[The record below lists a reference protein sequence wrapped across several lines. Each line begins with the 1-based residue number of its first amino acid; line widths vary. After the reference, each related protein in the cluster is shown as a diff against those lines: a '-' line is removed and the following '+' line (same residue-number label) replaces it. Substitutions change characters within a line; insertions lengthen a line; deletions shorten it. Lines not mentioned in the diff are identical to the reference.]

1 MCRLPN
7 SRSRMERMIVKMKKT
22 WWKEATV
29 YQIYPRSF
37 QDSNGDGIGDL
48 NGISM
53 RLDYLKK
60 LGVDVIW
67 LSPVYE
73 SPDCDN
79 GYDISDYRAIMKK
92 FGTMTDFDRLLE
104 EAHRRGL
111 KIVMDLVVN
120 HTSEAHRWFV
130 ESRSSRDNPYRD
142 YYIWRPGKGGREPN
156 NWGSIFGGPAW
167 EYDDTTD
174 MYYLHLFAKEQP
186 DLNWENPKLRQEIY
200 DMMTWWCDK
209 GIDGFR
215 MDVISMIS
223 KDQRFPDGEQGAN
236 ALYGDA
242 SPYVIS
248 GPRVHEFLKEMNSKV
263 LSRYDLMTVGETAG
277 VTIDQARRY
286 AGEDTHELNMV
297 FQFEHVEI
305 GDGPLGKWTA
315 QRYSM
320 PELRAVMSKWQ
331 TALGGSAWN
340 SLFWGNHDQ
349 PRCVSRFGFD
359 QPEYRALSAK
369 MLATCLYLMKGT
381 PYIYQGDE
389 LGMTNNEGFQELSDY
404 RDLESV
410 NWFHSYTQAGL
421 ATEEEMLAALGARS
435 RDHART
441 PMQWDDSPN
450 AGFTSGE
457 PWIMVNPN
465 YRQINAAQQMN
476 DPDSVFCYYQ
486 RLLRLRKQHEVL
498 LYGAYELM
506 LPDSG
511 AVWAY
516 RRTLKD
522 QEAQVY
528 CNFTTRGVPCETPR
542 EGLLLCNYNA
552 VQAAILRPCECRVYL
567 NQFH

>member
-1 MCRLPN
+1 
-7 SRSRMERMIVKMKKT
+7 MERA
-22 WWKEATV
+22 WWKEAAV

-48 NGISM
+48 NGITM
-53 RLDYLKK
+53 RLDYLKE

-92 FGTMTDFDRLLE
+92 FGTMAEFDRLLE
-104 EAHRRGL
+104 QAHKRGL

-120 HTSEAHRWFV
+120 HTSEKHPWFI
-130 ESRSSRDNPYRD
+130 ESRSSRDNPRRD
-142 YYIWRPGKGGREPN
+142 YYIWRSGRGGREPN

-167 EYDDTTD
+167 EYDGKTD
-174 MYYLHLFAKEQP
+174 MYYLHLFDKGQP
-186 DLNWENPKLRQEIY
+186 DLNWENPALRQEIY
-200 DMMTWWCDK
+200 DMMTWWCEK

-223 KDQRFPDGEQGAN
+223 KDQRFPDGEKGRN

-242 SPYVIS
+242 SPYVVS
-248 GPRVHEFLKEMNSKV
+248 GPRVHEFLKEMNQRV
-263 LSRYDLMTVGETAG
+263 LSKYDLMTVGETAG
-277 VTIDQARRY
+277 VTIEQAKRY
-286 AGEDTHELNMV
+286 AGEDTHELNMI

-305 GDGPLGKWTA
+305 GDGPLGKWTTE
-315 QRYSM
+315 RYSM

-331 TALGGSAWN
+331 TALEGCAWN
-340 SLFWGNHDQ
+340 ALFWGNHDQ
-349 PRCVSRFGFD
+349 PRCVSRFGCD

-369 MLATCLYLMKGT
+369 MLAACLYLMKGT

-389 LGMTNNEGFQELSDY
+389 LGMTNNGGFRELSDY
-404 RDLESV
+404 RDLESI
-410 NWFHSYTQAGL
+410 NWFHAYTQAGP
-421 ATEEEMLAALGARS
+421 ATQEEMLAALGARS

-465 YRQINAAQQMN
+465 YRQINAAQQVN
-476 DPDSVFCYYQ
+476 DPDSVFCFYQ
-486 RLLRLRKQHEVL
+486 RLLRLRKQQAVF

-506 LPDSG
+506 LPDSE
-511 AVWAY
+511 AIWAY
-516 RRTLKD
+516 RRTLGD
-522 QEAQVY
+522 HEAQVY
-528 CNFTTRGVPCETPR
+528 CNFTTQGVPCETPR
-542 EGLLLCNYNA
+542 EGLALCNYGA
-552 VQAAILRPCECRVYL
+552 VQAGILRPCECRVYRNPKGAL
-567 NQFH
+567 RG

>member
-1 MCRLPN
+1 M
-7 SRSRMERMIVKMKKT
+7 
-22 WWKEATV
+22 V

-120 HTSEAHRWFV
+120 HTSDAHRWFV

-174 MYYLHLFAKEQP
+174 MYYLHLFAREQP

-223 KDQRFPDGEQGAN
+223 KDQRFPDGKQGSN

-242 SPYVIS
+242 APYVIS

-277 VTIDQARRY
+277 VTIEQAKRY

-331 TALGGSAWN
+331 TALEGSAWN

-410 NWFHSYTQAGL
+410 NWFHAYTQAGL
-421 ATEEEMLAALGARS
+421 STQEEMLAALGARS

-498 LYGAYELM
+498 LYGAYDLM
-506 LPDSG
+506 LPDSE

-528 CNFTTRGVPCETPR
+528 CNFTTQGVPCETPR

-552 VQAAILRPCECRVYL
+552 VQAKILRPCECRVYL
-567 NQFH
+567 NRFH

>member
-1 MCRLPN
+1 
-7 SRSRMERMIVKMKKT
+7 MERMIVKMKKT

-120 HTSEAHRWFV
+120 HTSDAHRWFV

-142 YYIWRPGKGGREPN
+142 YYIWRPRKGGREPN

-223 KDQRFPDGEQGAN
+223 KDQRFPDGEQRAN

-277 VTIDQARRY
+277 VTIEQAKRY

-331 TALGGSAWN
+331 TALEGSAWN

-410 NWFHSYTQAGL
+410 NWFHAYTQAGL
-421 ATEEEMLAALGARS
+421 ATQEEMLAALGARS

-498 LYGAYELM
+498 LYGAYDLM
-506 LPDSG
+506 LPDSE

-528 CNFTTRGVPCETPR
+528 CNFTTQGVPCETPR

-552 VQAAILRPCECRVYL
+552 VQAKILRPCECRVYL
-567 NQFH
+567 NRFH

>member
-1 MCRLPN
+1 
-7 SRSRMERMIVKMKKT
+7 
-22 WWKEATV
+22 
-29 YQIYPRSF
+29 
-37 QDSNGDGIGDL
+37 
-48 NGISM
+48 
-53 RLDYLKK
+53 
-60 LGVDVIW
+60 
-67 LSPVYE
+67 
-73 SPDCDN
+73 
-79 GYDISDYRAIMKK
+79 MKK

-120 HTSEAHRWFV
+120 HTSDAHRWFV

-174 MYYLHLFAKEQP
+174 MYYLHLFAREQP

-223 KDQRFPDGEQGAN
+223 KDQRFPDGEQRAN

-277 VTIDQARRY
+277 VTIEQAKRY

-331 TALGGSAWN
+331 TALEGSAWN

-410 NWFHSYTQAGL
+410 NWFHAYTQAGL
-421 ATEEEMLAALGARS
+421 ATQEEMLAALGARS

-498 LYGAYELM
+498 LYGAYDLM
-506 LPDSG
+506 LPDSE

-522 QEAQVY
+522 QEARVY
-528 CNFTTRGVPCETPR
+528 CNFTTQGILCETPH

-552 VQAAILRPCECRVYL
+552 VQAKILRPCECRVYL
-567 NQFH
+567 NRFH